1 MKKWLLT
8 LLYIVPLGVQAQR
21 VQFVVSGT
29 PVTIQPVQTQTEV
42 RAGWRIVDIQLKNR
56 VTRYLFGR
64 HSSQLTDDGQPRFLI
79 QPSDGE
85 TLVDYALIRLREKR
99 DCRRLPAALLMANPY
114 TRVEPSDFEIAP
126 AQDDAFEC
134 RPRQPLPRGEYVL
147 VSLIQRPIDPLGD
160 YLVYPFQV
168 P

>member
-21 VQFVVSGT
+21 VQLMVAGN
-29 PVTIQPVQTQTEV
+29 PVTIQAVQTQTEV

-56 VTRYLFGR
+56 VTHYLYGR
-64 HSSQLTDDGQPRFLI
+64 HSTQLTDDGQPQFLI
-79 QPSDGE
+79 QPSAGE
-85 TLVDYALIRLREKR
+85 TLVEYALVRLREKR

-114 TRVEPSDFEIAP
+114 TRLEPADFEITATR
-126 AQDDAFEC
+126 DDAFAC
-134 RPRQPLPRGEYVL
+134 RPRQPMARGEYIL
-147 VSLIQRPIDPLGD
+147 VNLAQQPIAPLGD
-160 YLVYPFQV
+160 YIVYPFQV